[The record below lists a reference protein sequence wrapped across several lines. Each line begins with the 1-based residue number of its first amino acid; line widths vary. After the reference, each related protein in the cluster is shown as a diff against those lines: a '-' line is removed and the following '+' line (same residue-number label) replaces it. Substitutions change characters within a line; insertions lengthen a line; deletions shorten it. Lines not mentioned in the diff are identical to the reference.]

1 MVFNRQRL
9 KILLA
14 LSALAVLAVGLLN
27 ERSRNWALRKPSR
40 WSHLTVGDQFTH
52 DLILG
57 SDARRGDMSFF
68 SFELKGRWNVT
79 VLRNDTR
86 SLQVQAQIETD
97 SLTGNGMSVEQN
109 SALDEVRR
117 GLATSVYFT
126 FDSAG
131 ALTEARVPAAVG
143 GLAATITQSV
153 AAYVQLVL
161 PERETDSWQVEER
174 DRSGRYQADYKSSGF
189 GKIEKRKLR
198 YVDVP
203 GAAQGLKTEM
213 VRSLALFELDG
224 VGMFGKLELDEVI
237 GASQELM
244 GSMSVTTHFALTRTD
259 QKHDT
264 SKVSSFVAEASQI
277 EGKPIDE
284 NTPEPAVYSPGADQA
299 RIAGRTFGEI
309 RGRLAVI
316 SDDKASEQERVELF
330 SALGARMR
338 RDPTAIDEAANLIA
352 TGAPDAEDL
361 IAALGSAGVPAA
373 QRVLSELVGQ
383 SEVPMTTRRSALL
396 ALSLTPDP
404 SDETI
409 DRLVAL
415 IDDPEFG
422 RQAKYGLGSC
432 AFDAREINR
441 DRSLRALTPLFERM
455 DKLGS
460 VSAGPVAAMA
470 TDLLTAVGN
479 SGLPEIVP
487 YVQPYLQSDSESLR
501 MAALNALRRVPGSA
515 IDEIMAQSMVR
526 DPSPLVRS
534 GALIAT
540 SARPP
545 SPVVVRALDAS
556 VRNEKDAQVRSTAL
570 RTIVAWLPLEP
581 SFRGTLAWM
590 AEHET
595 DASLREAA
603 VAHLARAAL

>member
-1 MVFNRQRL
+1 MAFNRQRL

-14 LSALAVLAVGLLN
+14 LSALAVLAVGVLN
-27 ERSRNWALRKPSR
+27 ERARNLVFRKPSR
-40 WSHLTVGDQFTH
+40 WSNLRVGDQFTH
-52 DLILG
+52 DLVLG

-97 SLTGNGMSVEQN
+97 SLTGNAMSVGQN

-161 PERETDSWQVEER
+161 PNRETDSWQVEER
-174 DRSGRYQADYKSSGF
+174 DRSGRYQAEYKLLGSR
-189 GKIEKRKLR
+189 KIEKRKLR
-198 YVDVP
+198 YVDAP
-203 GAAQGLKTEM
+203 GAAQGLKTEV
-213 VRSLALFELDG
+213 VRSLALFERDG
-224 VGMFGKLELDEVI
+224 VGLFGKLNLDEVI
-237 GASQELM
+237 GAKQELL
-244 GSMSVTTHFALTRTD
+244 GSMSVTTHFALTRTA
-259 QKHDT
+259 QKHDR
-264 SKVSSFVAEASQI
+264 SKVSSFVAEAGPI
-277 EGKPIDE
+277 EAKPIDE
-284 NTPEPAVYSPGADQA
+284 KAPETAGYSPGADQA

-309 RGRLAVI
+309 RGRLAVV
-316 SDDKASEQERVELF
+316 SGDKASEQERVELF

-352 TGAPDAEDL
+352 KGASDADNL
-361 IAALGSAGVPAA
+361 IAALGNAGVPAA
-373 QRVLSELVGQ
+373 QRVLSELVAQ
-383 SEVPMTTRRSALL
+383 SEAPVAARRSALL

-409 DRLVAL
+409 DRLISL

-441 DRSLRALTPLFERM
+441 DRSLRALAPLFERM
-455 DKLGS
+455 DKLGPI
-460 VSAGPVAAMA
+460 SAGPVAAMA
-470 TDLLTAVGN
+470 ADLLTAVGN

-487 YVQPYLQSDSESLR
+487 YVQPYLQSDSEALR

-515 IDEIMAQSMVR
+515 IDEIMAQSMVG

-540 SARPP
+540 SDRPP
-545 SPVVVRALDAS
+545 SPVVARALDAA
-556 VRNEKDAQVRSTAL
+556 VRNEKDTHVRSTAL

-590 AEHET
+590 AEYET
-595 DASLREAA
+595 DASLRDVA
-603 VAHLARAAL
+603 VAYLSRVTP